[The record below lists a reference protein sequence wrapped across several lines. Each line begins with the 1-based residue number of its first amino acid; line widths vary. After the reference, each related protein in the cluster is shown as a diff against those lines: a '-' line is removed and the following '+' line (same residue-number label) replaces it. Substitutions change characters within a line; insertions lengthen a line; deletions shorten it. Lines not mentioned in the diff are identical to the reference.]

1 MINTQ
6 KRFGLD
12 RNQFDFFPVSSALP
26 HIAKMIQMVIA
37 LAVLAIC
44 LYFKY
49 ACSFWARRK
58 IDGPAP
64 LPIFGN
70 LFEFVFRKKHFG
82 EIYREIYE

>member
-1 MINTQ
+1 
-6 KRFGLD
+6 
-12 RNQFDFFPVSSALP
+12 
-26 HIAKMIQMVIA
+26 MVFA

-49 ACSFWARRK
+49 ACSYWARRK

-70 LFEFVFRKKHFG
+70 IFEYVITKKKHFG